1 MLRGNAKF
9 VMGLSRVR
17 VRALNGDM
25 TRIKVDMGKDGDY
38 VAGTGNGRIIGG
50 TGPFDFSG
58 VADTSDV
65 PMSIKFDSGAVE
77 VIHVDVSGAVD
88 DTAVTVDELSA
99 AINTAA
105 PTDMTAS
112 KEAVTLRLL
121 MVYSG
126 TDDPD
131 YIQVYGECA
140 ELGEIGQGLGQQIIT
155 TDTSTSF
162 AETPTEK
169 ADETITASP
178 ATGAEVDVI
187 IEGYKKGFT
196 GKLIE
201 TQEDF
206 NLMRLI
212 EGGTIDS
219 SGMYHDPD
227 ADTIKKYFEV
237 ETFNPVYDEGPSK
250 ERQMIEWEQCIYLTC
265 SGSVGAGTK
274 EKKFLPKEY
283 NIVGTNYTNSKG
295 VRGGAIL
302 RRRLTIA
309 QYNALDIDNV

>member
-1 MLRGNAKF
+1 
-9 VMGLSRVR
+9 
-17 VRALNGDM
+17 
-25 TRIKVDMGKDGDY
+25 MGKDGDY
-38 VAGTGNGRIIGG
+38 AVGTGNGRIVGG
-50 TGPFDFSG
+50 TGPFDFSHS
-58 VADTSDV
+58 VA
-65 PMSIKFDSGAVE
+65 PIAALPLFIKFDSGPVE
-77 VIHVDVSGAVD
+77 SLTVNLSGAVD
-88 DTAVTVDELSA
+88 HTAVTVDELFA
-99 AINTAA
+99 AINTAS
-105 PTDMTAS
+105 PTDMIAS

-121 MVYSG
+121 MIYNG

-169 ADETITASP
+169 ADETITAAP
-178 ATGAEVDVI
+178 ATGAEIDVI

-196 GKLIE
+196 GKLVE

-206 NLMRLI
+206 AMMRLI
-212 EGGTIDS
+212 EGGTIDAN
-219 SGMYHDPD
+219 GIYHDPD
-227 ADTIKKYFEV
+227 ANTIKKYFEI
-237 ETFNPVYDEGPSK
+237 ETFNPVYDEGPNK

-265 SGSVGAGTK
+265 SGNVGAGTK

-283 NIVGTNYTNSKG
+283 NVAGTNYTNSKG

-309 QYNALDIDNV
+309 AYNALDIDNV